1 MSEGPFRVGART
13 SRLARRQAALV
24 LEALKA
30 DGIDAEYVG
39 VRTSGDLAP
48 DVPIGQIGGTGVFT
62 RELERAL
69 ARGEIDAAVHSLK
82 DLATEMPN
90 GLVVGALLPRE
101 NPRDVLVLSPELRGR
116 HADSDEK
123 GRPDDTCREALDILP
138 SGAVVGTASLRRR
151 AFLLHLRPDLRVESI
166 RGNVPTRLEKLADGP
181 YDAVVLAAAGLLR
194 LGLGDEIDAVLPT
207 AVFPS
212 APGQGAVAI
221 QIRADD
227 QRARA
232 LMGSLDH
239 PPTAITVAA
248 ERAFLRRIE
257 GGCQVPAGA
266 LAELNGGTVTLTTL
280 VCSPDGERAVA
291 ASATGTAEEAAAV
304 GLAAA
309 DRALQDGADDILAT
323 LRALEGDATGDPS
336 GSGDG
341 RGRDDG
347 EAST

>member
-1 MSEGPFRVGART
+1 M
-13 SRLARRQAALV
+13 V
-24 LEALKA
+24 LEALEA
-30 DGIDAEYVG
+30 AGIDAEYVG

-69 ARGEIDAAVHSLK
+69 AHGEIDAAVHSLK

-90 GLVVGALLPRE
+90 ELVVGSFLPRE
-101 NPRDVLVLSPELRGR
+101 DPRDVLVLSPELRGR
-116 HADSDEK
+116 HAETEEN
-123 GRPDDTCREALDILP
+123 GRPDDASRGALDMLP
-138 SGAVVGTASLRRR
+138 SEAVVGTASLRRR

-194 LGLGDEIDAVLPT
+194 LDLGSEIDSYLPS
-207 AVFPS
+207 AVFPP

-221 QIRADD
+221 QIRTDD
-227 QRARA
+227 GRARA
-232 LMGSLDH
+232 LMRSLDH
-239 PPTAITVAA
+239 PPTATTVTA
-248 ERAFLRRIE
+248 ERAFLQRIE

-266 LAELNGGTVTLTTL
+266 LAELDGGAVTVTTL
-280 VCSPDGERAVA
+280 VCSPDGGRAVA

-304 GLAAA
+304 GVAAA
-309 DRALQDGADDILAT
+309 DRALQDGADEILAT
-323 LRALEGDATGDPS
+323 LRAQEGDDTGDSS
-336 GSGDG
+336 GSGEG
-341 RGRDDG
+341 RGRGDG